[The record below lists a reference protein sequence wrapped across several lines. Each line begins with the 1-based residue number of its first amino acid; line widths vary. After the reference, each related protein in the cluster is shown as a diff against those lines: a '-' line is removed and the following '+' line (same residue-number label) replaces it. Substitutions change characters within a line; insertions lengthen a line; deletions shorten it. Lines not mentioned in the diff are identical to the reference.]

1 MFFVGFKLTKRL
13 FFRLLVY
20 FRRGY
25 GLYGV
30 FLSALNTANILILVL
45 SQVFHV
51 SVPHTLMI
59 VALILM
65 LVIMVMAVIGYW
77 DFRRGQ
83 REQEVVLHVR
93 TDPIATSF
101 NELAVLNNRINSMV
115 LRVLAKHLNEPA
127 LAELANLLDNELN
140 KRLGYL
146 SSIGYAL
153 RDYKEVIRSITL
165 NQHDS
170 VTTPRTASSG

>member
-1 MFFVGFKLTKRL
+1 M
-13 FFRLLVY
+13 Y

-30 FLSALNTANILILVL
+30 FLSALNTANIFILVL
-45 SQVFHV
+45 NQVFHV

-65 LVIMVMAVIGYW
+65 IVIMIMAIIGYW

-83 REQEVVLHVR
+83 REQEVVLHVK

-101 NELAVLNNRINSMV
+101 NELAVLNNRINSIV
-115 LRVLAKHLNEPA
+115 LRVMAKHFNEPGLNE
-127 LAELANLLDNELN
+127 LADILDDELN
-140 KRLGYL
+140 KRLTYL
-146 SSIGYAL
+146 SSIGYVL
-153 RDYKEVIRSITL
+153 RDFRKDVVNATF
-165 NQHDS
+165 NQRGLMKDLHKAIS
-170 VTTPRTASSG
+170 E